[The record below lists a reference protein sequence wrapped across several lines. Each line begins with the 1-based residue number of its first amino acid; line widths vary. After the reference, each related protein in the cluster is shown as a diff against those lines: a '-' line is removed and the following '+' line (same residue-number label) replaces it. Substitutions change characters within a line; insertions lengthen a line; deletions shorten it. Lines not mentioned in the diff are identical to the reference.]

1 MLLTRMV
8 VSPMNCQVNLFAP
21 NSGEDPPQW
30 PTDSDPVVIG
40 NSQWIAVSTICDIDG
55 QVKIEVWQGN
65 MPGGVSGEPVYDGV
79 FVVAGAFTLVGSL
92 TGNHLGV
99 IPLTDGRHRVRV
111 YTVPEDQLAQE
122 VYFVFD

>member
-1 MLLTRMV
+1 MLLTRMI

-21 NSGEDPPQW
+21 NAREDPPQW
-30 PTDSDPVVIG
+30 PTDFDPVVIS
-40 NSQWIAVSTICDIDG
+40 NSQWIAVSTICNIDG
-55 QVKIEVWQGN
+55 QVKIEVWQENVPDGTR
-65 MPGGVSGEPVYDGV
+65 GEPVYEGA

-99 IPLTDGRHRVRV
+99 VPLTDGQHRVRV
-111 YTVPEDQLAQE
+111 YTAPEGQLARE